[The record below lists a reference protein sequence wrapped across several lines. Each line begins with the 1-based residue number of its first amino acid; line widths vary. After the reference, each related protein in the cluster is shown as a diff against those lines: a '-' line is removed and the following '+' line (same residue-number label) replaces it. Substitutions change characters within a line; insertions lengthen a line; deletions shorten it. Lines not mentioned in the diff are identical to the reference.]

1 MFCKNSWRGDTVTT
15 MNELKRW
22 FWGFFLGQLL
32 IWGASFVYLTGTVTK
47 TVGQNTEDIKE
58 LKIKVETKADKEMV
72 MRIKTDNE
80 RVQTMILE
88 DVRYIRLRFDEYMEK
103 GKR

>member
-1 MFCKNSWRGDTVTT
+1 MTT

-22 FWGFFLGQLL
+22 FWGFFLGQMI
-32 IWGASFVYLTGTVTK
+32 IWGAMAIYSSGVVNK
-47 TVGQNTEDIKE
+47 TMGQNTEDIKD
-58 LKIKVETKADKEMV
+58 LKLKVETKADKDMV

-88 DVRYIRLRFDEYMEK
+88 DVRYIRLRIDEHMEK
-103 GKR
+103 RK

>member
-1 MFCKNSWRGDTVTT
+1 MI
-15 MNELKRW
+15 ELKRW
-22 FWGFFLGQLL
+22 IWGCFLGQLL

-47 TVGQNTEDIKE
+47 TVGQNTGDIKD

-88 DVRYIRLRFDEYMEK
+88 DVRYIRLRLDEYMEK